1 MIRRKKMKK
10 VFVGIVSVLV
20 LVLII
25 LPFIIGDV
33 EVDELNDET
42 RYRLEGQFIQLS
54 DGSVHY
60 ELKGPKDA
68 QVVVL
73 IHGNAAPY
81 FSWDYNVPA
90 LVEAGFRVLRYD
102 IYGHGFSDR
111 PKLKKYNRNLY
122 DRQIVELLKALKVN
136 KPVHII
142 GTSQGGSIAT
152 YFTAIH
158 PEKVKKLA
166 LLSPLF
172 DSFEGEG
179 MVRLLITPGIGEYFM
194 KVFGDKSATDPSKVL
209 ASTNKIP
216 ELTEKLKQQIRF
228 KGKKRAIL
236 ANMRGDALE
245 NNTDYYEKVR
255 DQNRPILLTWGNKDK
270 SISGE
275 SMKRLR
281 ELIPSIE
288 YHKLTDVGHLAH
300 YERPEEINPIL
311 IEFLKQ

>member
-1 MIRRKKMKK
+1 MKK

-42 RYRLEGQFIQLS
+42 RSQLEGQFIQLS
-54 DGSVHY
+54 DGFVHY
-60 ELKGPKDA
+60 ELKGPPDSL
-68 QVVVL
+68 VVVL
-73 IHGNAAPY
+73 VHGNAAPY
-81 FSWDYNVPA
+81 FTWDYNVPA

-255 DQNRPILLTWGNKDK
+255 DQNRPILLTWGDKDK

-288 YHKLTDVGHLAH
+288 YHELTDVGHLAH
-300 YERPEEINPIL
+300 YECPEEINPIL

>member
-1 MIRRKKMKK
+1 MKK

-25 LPFIIGDV
+25 SPFIIGDV
-33 EVDELNDET
+33 EVDELNNET

-54 DGSVHY
+54 DGVVHY
-60 ELKGPKDA
+60 ELKGPTDA

-73 IHGNAAPY
+73 VHGNAAPY
-81 FSWDYNVPA
+81 FSWDYNVEA
-90 LVEAGFRVLRYD
+90 LLKASFRVLRYD

-288 YHKLTDVGHLAH
+288 YHELTDVGHLAH

>member
-1 MIRRKKMKK
+1 MKK

-25 LPFIIGDV
+25 LAFIIGDV
-33 EVDELNDET
+33 EVDELNDKT
-42 RYRLEGQFIQLS
+42 RSQLEGQFIQLS
-54 DGSVHY
+54 DGSAHY
-60 ELKGPKDA
+60 ELKGPLDSR
-68 QVVVL
+68 VVVL
-73 IHGNAAPY
+73 VHGNAAPY
-81 FSWDYNVPA
+81 FTWDYNVPA

-122 DRQIVELLKALKVN
+122 DRQIVELLKALKIN

-194 KVFGDKSATDPSKVL
+194 KVFGDKSATDPSKVF
-209 ASTNKIP
+209 ASTNKVP

-255 DQNRPILLTWGNKDK
+255 DQNRPILLT
-270 SISGE
+270 
-275 SMKRLR
+275 
-281 ELIPSIE
+281 
-288 YHKLTDVGHLAH
+288 
-300 YERPEEINPIL
+300 
-311 IEFLKQ
+311 

>member
-1 MIRRKKMKK
+1 MKK

-25 LPFIIGDV
+25 SPFMIGDL
-33 EVDELNDET
+33 EVDELNDKT
-42 RYRLEGQFIQLS
+42 RSQLEGQFIQLS
-54 DGSVHY
+54 DGFVHY

-136 KPVHII
+136 KTVHII

-172 DSFEGEG
+172 DSFKGEG
-179 MVRLLITPGIGEYFM
+179 MVVRLLITPGIGEYFM

-245 NNTDYYEKVR
+245 NSTDYYEKVR
-255 DQNRPILLTWGNKDK
+255 DQNRPILLTWGDKDK

-288 YHKLTDVGHLAH
+288 YHELTDVGHLAH

>member
-1 MIRRKKMKK
+1 MKK

-25 LPFIIGDV
+25 SPFMIGDL
-33 EVDELNDET
+33 EVDELNDKT
-42 RYRLEGQFIQLS
+42 RSQLEGQFIQLS
-54 DGSVHY
+54 DGFVHY

-122 DRQIVELLKALKVN
+122 DRQIVELLKALKIN

-228 KGKKRAIL
+228 KGKKKAIL

-245 NNTDYYEKVR
+245 NNTDYCEKVR
-255 DQNRPILLTWGNKDK
+255 DQNRPILLTWGDKDK

-288 YHKLTDVGHLAH
+288 YYELTDIGHLAH